1 MPPENYASGS
11 YSHAEGAQSFAVGHW
26 NRNKEQELSY
36 HTQQMSDAL
45 SHMAK
50 VASMCGLSL
59 TEAMSALQRL
69 YSVGG
74 KASAMAEY
82 AQEIEKTS
90 APAQKIETPRAPV
103 QEKKNPY
110 LQDFEIPHYDFED
123 IDLNNFIDF

>member
-11 YSHAEGAQSFAVGHW
+11 YSHAEGAKSFAAGYQ
-26 NRNKEQELSY
+26 NKNKEQALSY

-50 VASMCGLSL
+50 VASMCGISL
-59 TEAMSALQRL
+59 TEAMSILQQI

-74 KASAMAEY
+74 GISTMVEY
-82 AQEIEKTS
+82 AQEIEKTRV
-90 APAQKIETPRAPV
+90 PA